1 MGRLSDR
8 IGRKPLFY
16 FTSAGSALLAYPL
29 FALLVTLHS
38 AVGLFLTQAIA
49 AVILTGYT
57 GAIVSMLAEMF
68 PTSIRYT
75 AISVCYGVAI
85 SIFGGLAPLIST
97 ALVKYTGNPIAPA
110 YYVIFAGILSF
121 VSTTLIK
128 EGAGLPLPK
137 E

>member
-1 MGRLSDR
+1 
-8 IGRKPLFY
+8 
-16 FTSAGSALLAYPL
+16 
-29 FALLVTLHS
+29 
-38 AVGLFLTQAIA
+38 
-49 AVILTGYT
+49 
-57 GAIVSMLAEMF
+57 MF